1 MLTSW
6 APQDELSFAM
16 NRLLLGGLTP
26 ATRALLQVSPHHCWL
41 LMVDAVVLDF
51 DGGLLDAVSS
61 AVYAAL
67 ADTFLP
73 KMLVQ
78 QGKDGV
84 ASIEMVD
91 GDTEGVRLGVGAVPI
106 FVTLAQIGN
115 RYVADAL
122 AVEEACA
129 SAQLCAAVNS
139 EGKVCCTHKSFGRG
153 MHPAQARQ
161 MLHTAVRVG
170 TNRLQCLDSY
180 FAPRS

>member
-6 APQDELSFAM
+6 VHQDELSFAM

-78 QGKDGV
+78 QGKDYL
-84 ASIEMVD
+84 S
-91 GDTEGVRLGVGAVPI
+91 LS
-106 FVTLAQIGN
+106 QI
-115 RYVADAL
+115 
-122 AVEEACA
+122 
-129 SAQLCAAVNS
+129 SA
-139 EGKVCCTHKSFGRG
+139 TH
-153 MHPAQARQ
+153 P
-161 MLHTAVRVG
+161 L
-170 TNRLQCLDSY
+170 
-180 FAPRS
+180 